1 MKLNNQ
7 HSFKKKAKRK
17 KIKKS
22 RKTNLKRKNP
32 ILKKLLGG
40 DSGGHYAQNPDVPY
54 IIHIDFVLVDD
65 IYSGEYIYKHKEL
78 LYGHTHTVYEKGEFE
93 LFWDKGAWVIVH
105 ENDKGI
111 ITSST
116 GDMSQMKNK
125 GYRFT
130 PIGNNNIFPSKNIGK
145 WEIIKNGEWTDFNIV
160 EPIIRYDDAASNI
173 KYDSPST
180 EPFTFEIN
188 VTVNKKKQ
196 EQFKRIVLDELL
208 KSNTTLG
215 TEEEKTLMNERIFI
229 SFNDIQTGGG
239 NDGEIDNATRAAEA
253 TGETVRFVRNRVTNG
268 VKTARIAAA
277 TLAKQASEAA
287 YKTGTKTAKQAS
299 EAAYK
304 TGSEAATATIAAAT
318 LAKQASEAA
327 YKTGT
332 KTAKQASEA
341 AYKTGSEAATATI
354 AAATLA
360 KQASET
366 AGKSLKTSTTSS
378 IYSAKRYV
386 ADKKKTVTAIIKI
399 YQTEHLDHDTI
410 KKSSKIIKDKLN
422 DGKILERL
430 KKLDIDIVGQ
440 FEDQFKTN
448 SVSTSNSAPKPNSV
462 STSNPAPNSNSKKI
476 SAEINETEPHKHLI
490 EMIRSFGEDNQQR
503 NNDKF
508 TNGKNDKF
516 TNGKKSLSIVYKL
529 EDILEPNHIDEL
541 IITYKNYKNIN
552 PDLSKYADVSGVSV
566 VKLFKMPESTYEF
579 THVLVSSNFDKDEQP
594 ENFTTTLQLLMGEEA
609 STPHGQS
616 SDGVAVGGVV
626 DAVGVGG
633 VVDAVAVPATDYAP
647 VAVPATATV
656 GVPATV
662 ADMTSKNLPYWST

>member
-327 YKTGT
+327 YRK
-332 KTAKQASEA
+332 
-341 AYKTGSEAATATI
+341 GSEAATATI

-579 THVLVSSNFDKDEQP
+579 THVLVSRNFDKDEQP

-616 SDGVAVGGVV
+616 S

>member
-287 YKTGTKTAKQAS
+287 YKK
-299 EAAYK
+299 
-304 TGSEAATATIAAAT
+304 
-318 LAKQASEAA
+318 
-327 YKTGT
+327 
-332 KTAKQASEA
+332 
-341 AYKTGSEAATATI
+341 GSEAATATI

-579 THVLVSSNFDKDEQP
+579 THVLVSRNFDKDEQP

-662 ADMTSKNLPYWST
+662 ADMTSKNLPYWSTST